1 MEKNKIKV
9 STFSFLKK
17 TINIVFLIWMI
28 LIFIGSIRSTHLNIT
43 AVSPKLFTLIILF
56 VISVVI
62 YFVSNSIKTFIKNKV
77 IPGLLNYKLI
87 LLSIWSLLLIIGQI
101 IFIDQTTT
109 TIGFD
114 VGGVVGQV
122 IYGTSMPN
130 YFSYNPN
137 NLPLLF
143 LENFW
148 GSHFGANWV
157 SFNVMSLLS
166 TDLGF
171 IITILTARYINKN
184 SMYTTWLLS
193 LLLLGCFPYI
203 IVPYTDV
210 LVLPLVSLAFLG
222 YLIAKKNNNLY
233 IKSLGSL
240 LIGIFGTLSFLLK
253 PSSVIFII
261 AIILVE
267 IFYLLFKNKKVKV
280 FYIISILL
288 VSFGSAFGVK
298 QVYNSYLHDQQYI
311 KVNPSMKKPP
321 ELFLAMGM
329 VGNGGYNPPLT
340 DEINSLKTQH
350 EKKSVAIKHIKDT
363 LHNYGPFGYL
373 QFALKKNTNNTSNGA
388 FGWLQ
393 EGNFIL
399 APATNRLQQLVY
411 PNGSHLLDYFFISQ
425 IVWIILLVILTL
437 GYKSPQKLESII
449 MILKLSIIGSLMYLL
464 LFEGGRSRYLIQ
476 FLPQIILLSGIY
488 LNAYL
493 TDNMFAKKID

>member
-56 VISVVI
+56 VICVVI

-77 IPGLLNYKLI
+77 ISRLLNYKLT

-329 VGNGGYNPPLT
+329 VGNGGYNTMLT
-340 DEINSLKTQH
+340 NTVNSLKTQH
-350 EKKSVAIKHIKDT
+350 EKKTFAVKQIKGT
-363 LHNYGPFGYL
+363 LHSYGIFGYL
-373 QFALKKNTNNTSNGA
+373 QFLLKKNTNNTSNGA

-437 GYKSPQKLESII
+437 GYKSPQKLESTI

-488 LNAYL
+488 LNVYL
-493 TDNMFAKKID
+493 TDNMFAKN

>member
-1 MEKNKIKV
+1 
-9 STFSFLKK
+9 
-17 TINIVFLIWMI
+17 MI

-56 VISVVI
+56 VICVVI

-77 IPGLLNYKLI
+77 ISRLLNYKLT

-329 VGNGGYNPPLT
+329 VGNGGYNTMLT
-340 DEINSLKTQH
+340 NTVNSLKTQH
-350 EKKSVAIKHIKDT
+350 EKKTFAVKQIKGT
-363 LHNYGPFGYL
+363 LHSYGIFGYL
-373 QFALKKNTNNTSNGA
+373 QFLLKKNTNNTSNGA

-437 GYKSPQKLESII
+437 GYKSPQKLESTI

-488 LNAYL
+488 LNVYL
-493 TDNMFAKKID
+493 TDNMFAKN

>member
-1 MEKNKIKV
+1 MGKNKIKL
-9 STFSFLKK
+9 STFKLLKK
-17 TINIVFLIWMI
+17 AINIVFLIWMI

-56 VISVVI
+56 AICVVI
-62 YFVSNSIKTFIKNKV
+62 YFVSNNIKSFIKNKV
-77 IPGLLNYKLI
+77 MSGLLNYKLT

-101 IFIDQTTT
+101 IFIAQTTT
-109 TIGFD
+109 PIGFD

-122 IYGTSMPN
+122 LYGTSVPN

-143 LENFW
+143 LEHFW
-148 GSHFGANWV
+148 GNHFGANWI
-157 SFNVMSLLS
+157 SFNFMSLLGA
-166 TDLGF
+166 DLGF
-171 IITILTARYINKN
+171 MITILTARYINKN
-184 SMYTTWLLS
+184 SMYTTWILS

-210 LVLPLVSLAFLG
+210 LVLPFVSLSFLG
-222 YLIAKKNNNLY
+222 YLIVKKINNLY
-233 IKSLGSL
+233 AKLLGSL
-240 LIGIFGTLSFLLK
+240 LIGIFGAVSFLLK

-261 AIILVE
+261 AIIIVE
-267 IFYLLFKNKKVKV
+267 ITYLIISTEKIKVL
-280 FYIISILL
+280 YIVSILL

-298 QVYNSYLHDQQYI
+298 QIYNSYLHDQQYI

-321 ELFLAMGM
+321 ELFIAMGM

-350 EKKSVAIKHIKDT
+350 EKKSVAIKNIKDT
-363 LHNYGPFGYL
+363 LHSYGIFGYL

-425 IVWIILLVILTL
+425 IVWVTLIVILTL
-437 GYKSPQKLESII
+437 GYKSPKKFEPII

-488 LNAYL
+488 LNAYF
-493 TDNMFAKKID
+493 TDHMVAKNDN

>member
-56 VISVVI
+56 VICVVI

-77 IPGLLNYKLI
+77 ISRLLNYKLT

-261 AIILVE
+261 AIILVK

-329 VGNGGYNPPLT
+329 VGNGGYNTMLT
-340 DEINSLKTQH
+340 NTVNSLKTQH
-350 EKKSVAIKHIKDT
+350 EKKTFAVKQIKGT
-363 LHNYGPFGYL
+363 LHSYGIFGYL
-373 QFALKKNTNNTSNGA
+373 QFLLKKNTNNTSNGA

-437 GYKSPQKLESII
+437 GYKSPQKLESTI

-488 LNAYL
+488 LNVYL
-493 TDNMFAKKID
+493 TDNMFAKN

>member
-9 STFSFLKK
+9 STFSFFKK

-43 AVSPKLFTLIILF
+43 AVSPKLFTLIIFF
-56 VISVVI
+56 VICVVI

-77 IPGLLNYKLI
+77 MPGLLNYKLT

-203 IVPYTDV
+203 IVPYTDT
-210 LVLPLVSLAFLG
+210 LVLPLISLSFLG
-222 YLIAKKNNNLY
+222 YLIAKKSNNLY
-233 IKSLGSL
+233 IKLLGSL

-476 FLPQIILLSGIY
+476 FLPQIILLCGIY
-488 LNAYL
+488 LNVYL

>member
-9 STFSFLKK
+9 STFSFFKK

-56 VISVVI
+56 VICVVI

-77 IPGLLNYKLI
+77 IPGLLNYKLT

-298 QVYNSYLHDQQYI
+298 QVYNSFLHDQQYI

-329 VGNGGYNPPLT
+329 VGNGGYNTMLT
-340 DEINSLKTQH
+340 NTVNSLKTQH
-350 EKKSVAIKHIKDT
+350 EKKTFAVKQIKGT
-363 LHNYGPFGYL
+363 LHSYGIFGYL
-373 QFALKKNTNNTSNGA
+373 QFLLKKNTNNTSNGA

-488 LNAYL
+488 LNVYL

>member
-1 MEKNKIKV
+1 
-9 STFSFLKK
+9 
-17 TINIVFLIWMI
+17 MI

-56 VISVVI
+56 VICVVI

-77 IPGLLNYKLI
+77 ISRLLNYKLT

-233 IKSLGSL
+233 IKSLG
-240 LIGIFGTLSFLLK
+240 
-253 PSSVIFII
+253 
-261 AIILVE
+261 
-267 IFYLLFKNKKVKV
+267 
-280 FYIISILL
+280 
-288 VSFGSAFGVK
+288 
-298 QVYNSYLHDQQYI
+298 
-311 KVNPSMKKPP
+311 
-321 ELFLAMGM
+321 
-329 VGNGGYNPPLT
+329 
-340 DEINSLKTQH
+340 
-350 EKKSVAIKHIKDT
+350 
-363 LHNYGPFGYL
+363 
-373 QFALKKNTNNTSNGA
+373 
-388 FGWLQ
+388 
-393 EGNFIL
+393 
-399 APATNRLQQLVY
+399 
-411 PNGSHLLDYFFISQ
+411 
-425 IVWIILLVILTL
+425 
-437 GYKSPQKLESII
+437 
-449 MILKLSIIGSLMYLL
+449 
-464 LFEGGRSRYLIQ
+464 YLINE
-476 FLPQIILLSGIY
+476 II
-488 LNAYL
+488 
-493 TDNMFAKKID
+493 

>member
-1 MEKNKIKV
+1 MGKNKIKL
-9 STFSFLKK
+9 STFKLLKK
-17 TINIVFLIWMI
+17 AINVVFLIWMI

-56 VISVVI
+56 VICVVI
-62 YFVSNSIKTFIKNKV
+62 YFVSNNIKSFIKNKV
-77 IPGLLNYKLI
+77 MSGLLNYKLT

-101 IFIDQTTT
+101 IFIAQTTT
-109 TIGFD
+109 PIGFD

-122 IYGTSMPN
+122 LYGTSMPN

-148 GSHFGANWV
+148 ASHFGANWV

-267 IFYLLFKNKKVKV
+267 IFYLLFKNKKVKI

-288 VSFGSAFGVK
+288 ISFGSAFGVK
-298 QVYNSYLHDQQYI
+298 QIYNSYLHDQQYI

-329 VGNGGYNPPLT
+329 VGNGGYNTMLT
-340 DEINSLKTQH
+340 NTVNSLKTQH
-350 EKKSVAIKHIKDT
+350 EKKTFAVKQIKDT
-363 LHNYGPFGYL
+363 LHSYGIFGYL
-373 QFALKKNTNNTSNGA
+373 QFLLKKNTNNTSNGA

-399 APATNRLQQLVY
+399 APATNRLQQLIY

-488 LNAYL
+488 LNAYF
-493 TDNMFAKKID
+493 TDHMVAKNDN

>member
-1 MEKNKIKV
+1 MEKNKIKL
-9 STFSFLKK
+9 STFEFLKK
-17 TINIVFLIWMI
+17 AINVVFSIWMI
-28 LIFIGSIRSTHLNIT
+28 LIFIGSIRSPHLNIT
-43 AVSPKLFTLIILF
+43 AVSSKLFTLIALF
-56 VISVVI
+56 VICVVI
-62 YFVSNSIKTFIKNKV
+62 CLLSNNIKSFIKNKV
-77 IPGLLNYKLI
+77 IPIVLSYKLT
-87 LLSIWSLLLIIGQI
+87 LLLIWSLLLIIGQV
-101 IFIDQTTT
+101 IFISKTTT
-109 TIGFD
+109 AIGFD
-114 VGGVVGQV
+114 VGGVVGKV
-122 IYGTSMPN
+122 LYGTSMLN

-148 GSHFGANWV
+148 GNHFGANWV
-157 SFNVMSLLS
+157 SFDVMSLLS

-184 SMYTTWLLS
+184 SMYTTWVLS

-210 LVLPLVSLAFLG
+210 LVLPLASLAFLG
-222 YLIAKKNNNLY
+222 YLIIKKNDNLY
-233 IKSLGSL
+233 IKLLGSL
-240 LIGIFGTLSFLLK
+240 LIGIFGTISFLLK

-267 IFYLLFKNKKVKV
+267 MFYLLLKNKKIKV
-280 FYIISILL
+280 LYIVSILL
-288 VSFGSAFGVK
+288 VSCGSSFGVK
-298 QVYNSYLHDQQYI
+298 QIYNSYLHDQQYI
-311 KVNPSMKKPP
+311 KIYPSMKKPP

-340 DEINSLKTQH
+340 DEIDALKTQH

-363 LHNYGPFGYL
+363 LHSYGPFGYL

-399 APATNRLQQLVY
+399 APATNKLQQLVY

-425 IVWIILLVILTL
+425 VIWIILIVILTL
-437 GYKSPQKLESII
+437 GYRLPKSLESSI
-449 MILKLSIIGSLMYLL
+449 MVLKLSIIGSLMFLL

-488 LNAYL
+488 LNAYF
-493 TDNMFAKKID
+493 TDNVFMKR